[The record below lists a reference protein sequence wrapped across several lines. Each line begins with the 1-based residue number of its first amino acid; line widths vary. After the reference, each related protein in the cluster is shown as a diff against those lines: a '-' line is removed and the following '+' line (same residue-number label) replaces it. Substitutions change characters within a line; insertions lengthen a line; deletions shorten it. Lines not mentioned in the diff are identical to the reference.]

1 MNDAASS
8 LSVSFVAPRAPR
20 RFQILRRVFKSPFA
34 VIASGVILILLVGA
48 VLGPPLAPN
57 KPDALVGRRLMA
69 VGSAGLPLGTDR
81 VGRDEFSRML
91 SAFQPTV
98 IIAFSA
104 AALSITLALMIGTV
118 SGWFGGWVDAIVQRW
133 IDAGMSFP
141 PLILV
146 ITLVAVI
153 GSGITQLV
161 CVLGIISSMG
171 ASRLIRASV
180 MTVRSEAY
188 IDSARA
194 VGASDARIVLKHV
207 LPNIFGPIMVVVT
220 ISLGALVLTEAS
232 LSFLGLGLTDPAQP
246 TWGRMLFDA
255 RPSLADRPLLAIWP
269 GLMISLT
276 VFAFN
281 MLGDSLRD
289 ILDPRLRN
297 A

>member
-1 MNDAASS
+1 M
-8 LSVSFVAPRAPR
+8 
-20 RFQILRRVFKSPFA
+20 
-34 VIASGVILILLVGA
+34 LLVGA
-48 VLGPPLAPN
+48 LLGPELAPN
-57 KPDALVGRRLMA
+57 QPDEIVGTRLLPA
-69 VGSAGLPLGTDR
+69 GSDGLPLGTDR

-91 SAFQPTV
+91 SAFRPTV

-104 AALSITLALMIGTV
+104 AALSIALALVIGTV
-118 SGWFGGWVDAIVQRW
+118 SGWFGGWVDAIVQRL

-161 CVLGIISSMG
+161 FVLGIISSMG

-180 MTVRSEAY
+180 MTVRGEPY
-188 IDSARA
+188 VDSARA
-194 VGASDARIVLKHV
+194 VGASDARIVLRHV

-220 ISLGALVLTEAS
+220 INLGALVLTEAS

-289 ILDPRLRN
+289 ILDPRLRS